1 MVSVVVALA
10 IAFPLAV
17 LAHRRR
23 WVIQPITWLERALH
37 DPGARAD
44 LVVLPITGLSL
55 TTVVIPLISY
65 NLLILFR
72 NTLAGIDGVD
82 DDVLEAARGMGLE
95 DRQLLWRVQIPLAI
109 PVIIAGVRIATVSSI
124 GLVADRGLIGHRGG
138 FGQFILLG
146 LNTFFWTALVVGV
159 VLSMAFAFAADM
171 LLLGLQRLATPWAG
185 AAGVSGGRG
194 AGSWRACSGS
204 SRTSTGRARMASRTA
219 CGNTYRFRSSRSRS
233 RRDHHCRSGSGSGTP
248 AGASSSR
255 CGVRNVGRSIP
266 SLAVLGIAFL
276 LAVKLSPAVAFG
288 FPPIVVALT
297 LLAIPV
303 ILINTYV
310 RINRS
315 IRIPSRLPG
324 AWA

>member
-1 MVSVVVALA
+1 MIARAFRDAVPLAQADTQPLLRWEWVTDNVDEILARGAQHFWLTVVSVVVALA

-23 WVIQPITWLERALH
+23 WVIQPITWLSSVLYSIPAL
-37 DPGARAD
+37 A
-44 LVVLPITGLSL
+44 LISLLLPITGLSL

-82 DDVLEAARGMGLE
+82 VDVLEAARGMGLE

-124 GLVADRGLIGHRGG
+124 GLVTIAALIGRGG

-159 VLSMAFAFAADM
+159 VLSVAFAFAADM

-185 AAGVSGGRG
+185 AAGV
-194 AGSWRACSGS
+194 
-204 SRTSTGRARMASRTA
+204 RTV
-219 CGNTYRFRSSRSRS
+219 
-233 RRDHHCRSGSGSGTP
+233 GT
-248 AGASSSR
+248 
-255 CGVRNVGRSIP
+255 
-266 SLAVLGIAFL
+266 
-276 LAVKLSPAVAFG
+276 
-288 FPPIVVALT
+288 
-297 LLAIPV
+297 
-303 ILINTYV
+303 
-310 RINRS
+310 
-315 IRIPSRLPG
+315 
-324 AWA
+324 